1 MLTKEFVIEQI
12 KAGNKKSECIDG
24 RDFVRLC
31 SFFRPDEIHILGYT
45 TTKHYEPKEWTE
57 ENIKQELK
65 RDLEFAFEKALNK
78 RGISSSLMYEVIKMW
93 LWILED
99 PLVYSE
105 DYAYYGLPLYKTVAS
120 KYGFFNPIGEDTGE
134 ESYYGDEE

>member
-1 MLTKEFVIEQI
+1 MLTKEYVIEQI
-12 KAGNKKSECIDG
+12 KAGNRESKCIDR

-31 SFFRPDEIHILGYT
+31 PFFRPDELHILGFT

-65 RDLEFAFEKALNK
+65 EDLEFAFEKALNK

-99 PLVYSE
+99 PLA
-105 DYAYYGLPLYKTVAS
+105 DLLLWVAVV
-120 KYGFFNPIGEDTGE
+120 
-134 ESYYGDEE
+134 

>member
-45 TTKHYEPKEWTE
+45 TT
-57 ENIKQELK
+57 NIMSQKSGRK
-65 RDLEFAFEKALNK
+65 KISNK
-78 RGISSSLMYEVIKMW
+78 S
-93 LWILED
+93 
-99 PLVYSE
+99 
-105 DYAYYGLPLYKTVAS
+105 
-120 KYGFFNPIGEDTGE
+120 
-134 ESYYGDEE
+134 